1 MSGTGRSDWRE
12 ELLAR
17 ADALA
22 PEFRARAAEGET
34 NRTMPADLAAKVK
47 KAGLFR
53 LSLPASLGGWEAD
66 PITIFEVIEKLSY
79 ADGSAGWTTLIGC
92 SPTFMAWLDP
102 SVAAKLLDGNPDIC
116 TTGVFAPLGRA
127 VPDGNGSFTVD
138 GRWPC
143 NSGCPHSEW
152 FVAGVVVMDGD
163 HPRVVPPGRPD
174 WRFAWFPCADGE
186 IIDNWYAAG
195 LKGTGSHDVAAHGIT
210 VPEEL
215 TCSPMFDPP
224 RHCGPLYRL
233 SFYNLVSAHIA
244 GFSAG
249 VGRRALGEFVAAA
262 EAKRRGVSRIS
273 VADDPV
279 VQHRFA
285 IVDGDLQAARAFF
298 IEAIGEAWEKVTRG
312 DPCSLQQRARVM
324 SAAHVLQR
332 AAVAAA
338 DAVLPLAGAS
348 AVYDDNPIQRC
359 SRDLHAASQHIFFS
373 VDVLKDIGQV
383 ALGRTPAAPRF

>member
-1 MSGTGRSDWRE
+1 VGSSGLSGNRE
-12 ELLAR
+12 ELFAR
-17 ADALA
+17 ADTLA
-22 PEFRARAAEGET
+22 PEFRARAAEGDT

-53 LSLPASLGGWEAD
+53 LSLPASLGGWETD
-66 PITIFEVIEKLSY
+66 PITIFEVIEKLCY

-92 SPTFMAWLDP
+92 SPAFMAWLDP
-102 SVAAKLLDGNPDIC
+102 GVAAKLLDGNPNIC

-127 VPDGNGSFTVD
+127 VPDGNGSFTVE

-152 FVAGVVVMDGD
+152 FVNGVFVMDGD
-163 HPRVVPPGRPD
+163 HPRIVPPGRPD
-174 WRFAWFPCADGE
+174 WRLAWFPCADGE
-186 IIDNWYAAG
+186 IIDNWHAAG
-195 LKGTGSHDVAAHGIT
+195 LKGTGSHDVAAHRIT

-224 RHCGPLYRL
+224 RHDSPLYQL
-233 SFYNLVSAHIA
+233 SFYNLISVHMA
-244 GFSAG
+244 GFPAG
-249 VGRRALGEFVAAA
+249 VGRRALDEFVVAA
-262 EAKRRGVSRIS
+262 EGKHRGPSPTS

-285 IVDGDLQAARAFF
+285 VADGDLRAARAFF
-298 IEAIGEAWEKVTRG
+298 VEAISEAWEQVTRG
-312 DPCSLQQRARVM
+312 GPCSLQQRARVM
-324 SAAHVLQR
+324 SAHQVLQR
-332 AAVAAA
+332 AAVGAV

-348 AVYDDNPIQRC
+348 VVYADNPIQRC
-359 SRDLHAASQHIFFS
+359 SRDLRASSQHIIFN

-383 ALGRTPAAPRF
+383 ALGKTPTAPRF

>member
-1 MSGTGRSDWRE
+1 MRGTGLSDRRD
-12 ELLAR
+12 ELFAR

-47 KAGLFR
+47 EAGLFR

-66 PITIFEVIEKLSY
+66 PITIFEVIERLSY

-92 SPTFMAWLDP
+92 SPVFMAWLDP
-102 SVAAKLLDGNPDIC
+102 SVAAEMLDGNPDIC

-127 VPDGNGSFTVD
+127 VPDGNGSFKVG

-152 FVAGVVVMDGD
+152 FVVGVVVMDGD
-163 HPRVVPPGRPD
+163 HPRIVPPGRPD
-174 WRFAWFPCADGE
+174 WRLAWFPCADGE

-195 LKGTGSHDVAAHGIT
+195 LKGTGSHDVAVHGIT

-224 RHCGPLYRL
+224 RHAGPLYQL
-233 SFYNLVSAHIA
+233 SFHNLISAHMA
-244 GFSAG
+244 GFPAG
-249 VGRRALGEFVAAA
+249 VGRRALDEFVVAA
-262 EAKRRGVSRIS
+262 EGKHRGPSPAS

-285 IVDGDLQAARAFF
+285 VVDGDLRAARAFF

-312 DPCSLQQRARVM
+312 EHCSLQQRALVM
-324 SAAHVLQR
+324 SANQVLQR
-332 AAVAAA
+332 AAVAAV

-348 AVYDDNPIQRC
+348 AVYADNPIQRC
-359 SRDLHAASQHIFFS
+359 SRDLRAASQHIFFN

-383 ALGRTPAAPRF
+383 ALGRTPTAPRF

>member
-1 MSGTGRSDWRE
+1 MRGTGLSDRCE
-12 ELLAR
+12 EVFAR
-17 ADALA
+17 AEALA

-34 NRTMPADLAAKVK
+34 NRTMPADLTAKVK

-66 PITIFEVIEKLSY
+66 PITIFDIIEKLSY

-92 SPTFMAWLDP
+92 SLMFMAWLDP

-152 FVAGVVVMDGD
+152 FAAGVLVMEGD
-163 HPRVVPPGRPD
+163 HPRIVPPERPD
-174 WRFAWFPCADGE
+174 WRLAWFPCADGG
-186 IIDNWYAAG
+186 IIDNWHAAG
-195 LKGTGSHDVAAHGIT
+195 LKGTGSHDVAARGIT

-224 RHCGPLYRL
+224 RHSGPLYRL
-233 SFYNLVSAHIA
+233 SFYNLISAHMA
-244 GFSAG
+244 GFPAG
-249 VGRRALGEFVAAA
+249 VGRRALDEFVVAA
-262 EAKRRGVSRIS
+262 EGKHRGPSPTS

-285 IVDGDLQAARAFF
+285 VVDGDLRAARAFF

-324 SAAHVLQR
+324 SAHQVLQR
-332 AAVAAA
+332 AAVAAV

-348 AVYDDNPIQRC
+348 AVYADNPIQRC
-359 SRDLHAASQHIFFS
+359 SRDLHAASQHIIFN

-383 ALGRTPAAPRF
+383 ALGRTPTAPRF